1 MERIVRLGEL
11 KAREPRRAAWRAYDD
26 RRVAPLTLDSACQ
39 MAEDYGLNFSFEPS
53 KVVTCA
59 YIKPSFVT
67 YASDPL

>member
-1 MERIVRLGEL
+1 MIPSPMNDQTDAVSTSG
-11 KAREPRRAAWRAYDD
+11 
-26 RRVAPLTLDSACQ
+26 SAGQ

-67 YASDPL
+67 